1 MPENLP
7 LDAVDAAPSL
17 ADRLWGRWQQVNDGD
32 FRLDSAHLQTVAH
45 LLLFRQAHRRLTRRA
60 AEATAAGPIALAA
73 LAGAWTDLT
82 TSADTYGTY
91 RRLLHD
97 LGAAPETALGA
108 VFVDAHQSIDDPV
121 VLRELIAVLDE
132 GLAQDVGSV
141 SADDEGE
148 VLSDLLERALQHLR
162 GSNPDY
168 YTPRALVD
176 LVVATV
182 RPGPDDIITDPAC
195 KAGSFLTAAYRY
207 ILEHNPGTEPPSAGG
222 RISIRGNESALTNL
236 AGANLLLHGIT
247 KHADCPGVTNESPF
261 GLPAMPRATVVIAN
275 PPFGTMKGEEKS
287 AVESRVD
294 LPVRTSSKALNY
306 LQHIMSILVPG
317 GRAGV
322 IVPDGVL
329 FATGAA
335 RDVRRLLLQTFDVHT
350 LIRLPAGVFPTA
362 RGVRTS
368 ILFFDRHPTGRRGPG
383 GTLWVYDLRTGSS
396 PTGGESHLDAEGSA
410 EIVRA
415 LCMGDRSS
423 RQESADHRFRPFT
436 YDELM
441 KREDTNLDLVCP
453 PLEPPVPDD
462 RSPGVIA
469 AEITEKLKT
478 ALSHFE
484 AVTEAL

>member
-7 LDAVDAAPSL
+7 LDAAPSL
-17 ADRLWGRWQQVNDGD
+17 ADRLWGRLEQVNDGGL
-32 FRLDSAHLQTVAH
+32 RLGRAHLQTAAH
-45 LLLFRQAHRRLTRRA
+45 LLLFRQAHRRLARRA
-60 AEATAAGPIALAA
+60 AEATAAGPAALAA
-73 LAGAWTDLT
+73 LAEAWADLT

-97 LGAAPETALGA
+97 LSAAPETALGA

-132 GLAQDVGSV
+132 GLARDAGSV

-162 GSNPDY
+162 GSDPDY

-182 RPGPDDIITDPAC
+182 RPGPDDTITDPAC
-195 KAGSFLTAAYRY
+195 KAGSFLIAAHRY
-207 ILEHNPGTEPPSAGG
+207 IREHDPGTEPRSAGG
-222 RISIRGNESALTNL
+222 RIRGNESALIGL

-247 KHADCPGVTNESPF
+247 EHADCPGVTNESPF
-261 GLPAMPRATVVIAN
+261 ALPPMPGATVVIAN
-275 PPFGTMKGEEKS
+275 PPFGTMKGGEKS
-287 AVESRVD
+287 VVESRAD
-294 LPVRTSSKALNY
+294 LPVRTSSKALDY
-306 LQHIMSILVPG
+306 LQHIMSVLLPG

-322 IVPDGVL
+322 IVPDSVL

-350 LIRLPAGVFPTA
+350 LIRLPAGAFPTA

-368 ILFFDRHPTGRRGPG
+368 ILLFDRQPTERRGPG
-383 GTLWVYDLRTGSS
+383 GPLWVYDLRTGSS
-396 PTGGESHLDAEGSA
+396 PTGGGHLDTEGSA
-410 EIVRA
+410 EILQVLR
-415 LCMGDRSS
+415 MGDRSS
-423 RQESADHRFRPFT
+423 RQESADHRFRPFI

-453 PLEPPVPDD
+453 PLEPPVPDS
-462 RSPGVIA
+462 RPPGVIA
-469 AEITEKLKT
+469 AEITEKLKA